1 MAEYTFESLLLNPE
15 SPDLKSLIGKEV
27 YFSDIP
33 IHCIKHANDNY
44 KAGILRE
51 IRKDYSAPFIVETPS
66 GCILNYACIILKKE
80 EPKLEYEPFKN
91 LEEFLGAHSCVNTDN
106 LDRVHRYLDAH
117 GIWLKEKGV
126 DYDIFCMVNEL
137 WKDGVFVGS
146 ADVVI
151 DDGVA
156 NTDFASWYDLY
167 MGYTFLDGSPCG
179 KLIKEENNE
188 LCSV

>member
-1 MAEYTFESLLLNPE
+1 MAEYIFEDLVMNPE
-15 SPDLKSLIGKEV
+15 TPGVGNLIGKEV
-27 YFSDIP
+27 YYSDKPFS
-33 IHCIKHANDNY
+33 CLKRANVDFG
-44 KAGILRE
+44 AGVLKY
-51 IRKDYSAPFIVETPS
+51 IRKDDSSPFYVETPS
-66 GCILNYACIILKKE
+66 GNIFSYPCIIPKKAE
-80 EPKLEYEPFKN
+80 SKPEPKYEPFKN
-91 LEEFLGAHSCVNTDN
+91 LEEFLGAHSCVKTDN

-126 DYDIFCMVNEL
+126 GDSDIFCMVNEL
-137 WKDGVFVGS
+137 WKDGVFVGH

-179 KLIKEENNE
+179 KLIGGK
-188 LCSV
+188 

>member
-1 MAEYTFESLLLNPE
+1 MDEYTFTDLIINPE
-15 SPDLKSLIGKEV
+15 TPNLESLIGKEV
-27 YFSDIP
+27 YYNNIP
-33 IHCIKHANDNY
+33 FRCVAIANKDSGV
-44 KAGILRE
+44 GILRGV
-51 IRKDYSAPFIVETPS
+51 RKGEYFPFYIETS
-66 GCILNYACIILKKE
+66 NGGCDFYASIIPKKE
-80 EPKLEYEPFKN
+80 EPKPEYEPFKN

-106 LDRVHRYLDAH
+106 LDRVHRYLDNH

-126 DYDIFCMVNEL
+126 DQDIFCMVNEL

-151 DDGVA
+151 EDEVA

-179 KLIKEENNE
+179 KLIGGK
-188 LCSV
+188 